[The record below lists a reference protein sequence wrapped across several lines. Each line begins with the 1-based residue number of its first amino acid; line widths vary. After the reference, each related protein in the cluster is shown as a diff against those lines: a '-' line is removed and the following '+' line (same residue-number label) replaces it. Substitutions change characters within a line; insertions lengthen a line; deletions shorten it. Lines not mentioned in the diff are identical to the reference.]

1 MPVPVADG
9 LVAAIPAVIRPE
21 VGRLEVGH
29 LRAAA
34 AAAIRLLVAVVV
46 AQGAAAVGL
55 AAVGLAAV
63 AERGRTGNLRS
74 PSPVHA
80 VARLPVHRKAA
91 SARRLVR
98 L

>member
-1 MPVPVADG
+1 VPVPVADG

-55 AAVGLAAV
+55 AAV